1 MDERLECLLRLYD
14 NNQYFLRMNPMD
26 YEIAYEQQV
35 IYCKMEEC
43 IPQGHCDEINYLVY
57 GIWRV

>member
-1 MDERLECLLRLYD
+1 MDERLDCLLRLYD
-14 NNQYFLRMNPMD
+14 NNQYFLRMNPND

-43 IPQGHCDEINYLVY
+43 IPWEHCDEINLLVY
-57 GIWRV
+57 GISRL

>member
-1 MDERLECLLRLYD
+1 MDERLDCLLRLYD
-14 NNQYFLRMNPMD
+14 NNQYFLRMNPND

-43 IPQGHCDEINYLVY
+43 IPQEHCDEINYLVY

>member
-1 MDERLECLLRLYD
+1 MDDRLDCLLRLYHS
-14 NNQYFLRMNPMD
+14 NQYFLRMNPND
-26 YEIAYEQQV
+26 YEIAYENQV

-43 IPQGHCDEINYLVY
+43 IPQEHCDEINFLVY